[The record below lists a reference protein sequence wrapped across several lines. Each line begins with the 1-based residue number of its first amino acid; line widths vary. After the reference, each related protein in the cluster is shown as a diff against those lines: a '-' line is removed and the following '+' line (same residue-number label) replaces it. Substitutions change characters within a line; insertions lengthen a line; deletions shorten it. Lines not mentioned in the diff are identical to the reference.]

1 MNKVIIIGADHYNTL
16 WLVRS
21 LGMAGFYPIAVI
33 INNHHRSFVGASRYC
48 KECYIV
54 NGNKEAI
61 RCLMSLQLQ
70 KKAPIIAS
78 GDPAAELLDINY
90 DLLSRKYVLHNCKGK
105 GGQVLYWMDKAKM
118 LETAVKCGLT
128 VPYSKSIDLNKV
140 SVFDTVPF
148 PCLIKPEISASSTK
162 NSFRVCNSHEELKSA
177 ILDVKQECSKVILQ
191 EFIQKEYEF
200 LVYGVRTLNNEIVL
214 PGGLRKV
221 HVCDSLNNMGMMTYS
236 FITSKIPEQLGTF
249 DSIKTFLKTIDY
261 HGVFSVEF
269 MITKD
274 NAYFLEINLRNDGT
288 VYCTTQ
294 AGVNMPALWAA
305 SVYGLDSSDMS
316 RTFKRDRTYGMNE
329 TNYVK
334 YTLHSQS
341 IIKTVCELSKVK
353 AFSLIKWN
361 DMKPIAAKIMSSLF
375 AYNTSGGGKY
385 LWLNEIVVNNTA
397 VQVEERRMA
406 A

>member
-1 MNKVIIIGADHYNTL
+1 
-16 WLVRS
+16 
-21 LGMAGFYPIAVI
+21 
-33 INNHHRSFVGASRYC
+33 
-48 KECYIV
+48 
-54 NGNKEAI
+54 
-61 RCLMSLQLQ
+61 
-70 KKAPIIAS
+70 
-78 GDPAAELLDINY
+78 
-90 DLLSRKYVLHNCKGK
+90 
-105 GGQVLYWMDKAKM
+105 
-118 LETAVKCGLT
+118 
-128 VPYSKSIDLNKV
+128 
-140 SVFDTVPF
+140 
-148 PCLIKPEISASSTK
+148 
-162 NSFRVCNSHEELKSA
+162 
-177 ILDVKQECSKVILQ
+177 
-191 EFIQKEYEF
+191 
-200 LVYGVRTLNNEIVL
+200 
-214 PGGLRKV
+214 
-221 HVCDSLNNMGMMTYS
+221 
-236 FITSKIPEQLGTF
+236 
-249 DSIKTFLKTIDY
+249 
-261 HGVFSVEF
+261 